1 MEKKLFDILKERG
14 YVKDLTHEKEIIDLI
29 NGEPFVFYLGIDPT
43 ADSLHIGHFFAL
55 TLFRWLQDFGH
66 KGIILVGG
74 ATALV
79 GDPTGKSDMRTML
92 TKEQVEHN
100 KKEVKELVKRF
111 VKTDGD
117 NPAIIVDN
125 ADWICDKTYV
135 DFMRDIGVHFNVNT
149 MLNAECYKKR
159 LAFEVTKLVHG
170 IEEANNAKI
179 TAEELFSR
187 NGISSDMPN
196 ITLNKNKLGIN
207 ILDLLVETNLTNSK
221 SEARRLIEQKGI
233 SINQEKV
240 ESLDKTIE
248 EKDLNNNFIIIQKGK
263 KVFLKIIFDK
273 NA

>member
-1 MEKKLFDILKERG
+1 MEMD
-14 YVKDLTHEKEIIDLI
+14 EI
-29 NGEPFVFYLGIDPT
+29 
-43 ADSLHIGHFFAL
+43 
-55 TLFRWLQDFGH
+55 
-66 KGIILVGG
+66 
-74 ATALV
+74 
-79 GDPTGKSDMRTML
+79 
-92 TKEQVEHN
+92 
-100 KKEVKELVKRF
+100 KELCK
-111 VKTDGD
+111 
-117 NPAIIVDN
+117 N
-125 ADWICDKTYV
+125 
-135 DFMRDIGVHFNVNT
+135 DIRE
-149 MLNAECYKKR
+149 AKKR

-179 TAEELFSR
+179 TAEELFSG